1 MLNHVHSGLMRHIR
15 PPLAA
20 RFSKAWLLL
29 SVAGLAVAV
38 SSAWA
43 QQTPAPKA
51 AQTSEAGRIEGLRSG
66 RGIDGLRGALGQP
79 TPSSRKTPLAKPVT
93 LRPSEATSLPRGAK
107 AAKPLKIADVKPT
120 TPKAGEAE
128 SLADA
133 IASALA
139 SNIEILIA
147 EAQRDEALFGRSEAR
162 AALLPNVELNA
173 SRGRE
178 LTKPQGTIEPDTHTR
193 SELAVALRQNV
204 WDFGAATSTARSA
217 DFTAESA
224 DWAYR
229 AQVDTVALQ
238 IASVFHDL
246 LERQAIVT
254 LAEGNVAAHET
265 ILKTVQSQREFGM
278 VTGADVSR
286 VEGRLN
292 AARSELLD
300 RRSAFEQAREN
311 YRRLLNR
318 APGRLVEPVNLDA
331 ALPKDIEE
339 AVLELERR
347 NPNVMRAK
355 MLMRSLQRQR
365 AAQRAGML
373 PKFDLEVQG
382 AIRTN
387 AGSDNGRNDEAR
399 AVIGMKV
406 PLFDGGAKQA
416 AVNRTSSRLRQAE
429 LQILRALRDAEQ
441 AIRNDY
447 TALVAANDKVT
458 TIEAEVAAA
467 QNQATLYAEQ
477 FRSGNRSVFDLLDGQ
492 QSLFQAQVKRESN
505 RKEKRLSGYRV
516 LGTLGSLTSTLDIDR
531 FGAPPMI
538 GEDPQPDLAPLPS
551 RHPAAAL
558 APAPSRDKPQPQA
571 APTPTEHAKA
581 PQRPKPAPARAAAA
595 AKKEKKNTAAAKPPT
610 SNPPK
615 PAAPVTPLPAVVA
628 QTKPAVTKPMPA
640 KAPDNDLPIA
650 TAPRRS
656 AGQID
661 GSR

>member
-1 MLNHVHSGLMRHIR
+1 MRDTR

-20 RFSKAWLLL
+20 RRPKAWLLL
-29 SVAGLAVAV
+29 SAAGLAVAM

-43 QQTPAPKA
+43 QQGPAPRA
-51 AQTSEAGRIEGLRSG
+51 AQASEASKMEAPRNG

-79 TPSSRKTPLAKPVT
+79 SQTSRKAPAAKPVT
-93 LRPSEATSLPRGAK
+93 LRPSETTPLAK
-107 AAKPLKIADVKPT
+107 VAKVAKPLRIADTKPT
-120 TPKAGEAE
+120 APKAGEGE

-139 SNIEILIA
+139 SNTEILIA
-147 EAQRDEALFGRSEAR
+147 EAQRDEALYGRSEAR

-178 LTKPQGTIEPDTHTR
+178 VTKPQGAEDPKTHSR
-193 SELAVALRQNV
+193 SELALALRQNV
-204 WDFGAATSTARSA
+204 WDFGAATATARGA

-246 LERQAIVT
+246 LERQAIVA
-254 LAEGNVAAHET
+254 LAEGNVSAHDT

-300 RRSAFEQAREN
+300 RRSALEQAREN

-318 APGRLVEPVNLDA
+318 APGQLVEPANLDA

-355 MLMRSLQRQR
+355 TLMRSLQRQR

-382 AIRTN
+382 AVRTN

-429 LQILRALRDAEQ
+429 LQIQRALRDAEQ

-516 LGTLGSLTSTLDIDR
+516 LSTLGSLTSTLDIDR
-531 FGAPPMI
+531 FGAPPVM

-558 APAPSRDKPQPQA
+558 APLPPRGKPKPETTPVSTAPV
-571 APTPTEHAKA
+571 KA
-581 PQRPKPAPARAAAA
+581 PPSKKPAPAQATIA
-595 AKKEKKNTAAAKPPT
+595 AKEQAKKTAAAKPPT
-610 SNPPK
+610 PSTPAPSTPAPASPAK
-615 PAAPVTPLPAVVA
+615 PAPAATP
-628 QTKPAVTKPMPA
+628 QTKPAAVKPVPA
-640 KAPDNDLPIA
+640 AAPENDLPIA